1 MKFMKRSTSLNLYDM
16 QIELERL
23 EYRNFPVK
31 NKLQNALPM
40 KRNNA
45 DGKSGSGN
53 MNYHNFSRDGG
64 RGLIGYFKYVNIFNI
79 PK

>member
-1 MKFMKRSTSLNLYDM
+1 MKFMKRSTTLNLYDM
-16 QIELERL
+16 QIEQERL

-31 NKLQNALPM
+31 IKLENALPM

-45 DGKSGSGN
+45 DGTSGSGN
-53 MNYHNFSRDGG
+53 MNYYNFSRDGG
-64 RGLIGYFKYVNIFNI
+64 CDFIGYFKYADIFNI

>member
-1 MKFMKRSTSLNLYDM
+1 MKFMKRSTSLNLYDL
-16 QIELERL
+16 QIEQERL

-45 DGKSGSGN
+45 DGTSGSGN

-64 RGLIGYFKYVNIFNI
+64 CDLIGYFKYVNIFNI

>member
-1 MKFMKRSTSLNLYDM
+1 
-16 QIELERL
+16 
-23 EYRNFPVK
+23 
-31 NKLQNALPM
+31 M

-45 DGKSGSGN
+45 DETSGSGN

-64 RGLIGYFKYVNIFNI
+64 RGLIGYFKYADIFNI